1 MLQCIP
7 LIDGFLDHADCTPLS
22 IACLDV
28 MHAMVAEGP
37 TMLQCILLLARVPL
51 VDDFLTDTDIL
62 RLSQTCDGM
71 LSAMAD
77 RLLP

>member
-7 LIDGFLDHADCTPLS
+7 LIVGFLDHVAFTRLS
-22 IACLDV
+22 ITCVDA
-28 MHAMVAEGP
+28 MHAMVAP